1 MSFGNFKLMYTSGT
15 ATFSVVA
22 LVIAMVVCFISW
34 ARSGYAKSYFLLES
48 LRFILVLLAIVT
60 LNGPEWVDEDKP
72 DQRPLVAVVYDSS
85 GSMKTKDVIDPEN
98 VSAPPKTREEV
109 VKPLLENEVWKSVSE
124 RMDVVFEEFS
134 SDLKN
139 PAEAT
144 DIDTAL
150 DRTLEKHKGSL
161 RAVVLI
167 SDGDWN
173 IGKSPSAAATKL
185 RTRGIPVYP
194 LGVGAETRLPDIEL
208 VSLDAPTSGVPNK
221 SMRIPFVITSAM
233 TRDYETTL
241 EFSASDGQT
250 QRKAVKVPAMGRLR
264 DTIEWR
270 PKVTIDRGDE
280 EAKVRVDLTLK
291 VPEAPGE
298 LLPDNNELTV
308 PITISQEAIK
318 VLIVESFPRW
328 EYRYIRNAL
337 ERDPGIEVNCLMFH
351 PTLKGVGG
359 GRGYLKEFPTDKQ
372 LSEYDVVFLGDVGI
386 DVKQLSVDQCESL
399 RQLVRAQA
407 SGLVFLPGF
416 RGYQNSML
424 LADQDADQRK
434 ELADLYPVAMDPG
447 QPKGWGSTR
456 PAQFDLTEAG
466 RQSLLTRLSSDND
479 ENVRI
484 WNTLP
489 GFQWY
494 AAAVQAR
501 PGATV
506 LATHRTETSRSGR
519 VPLIV
524 TRTSGLGKV
533 LYMGSDG
540 AWRWR
545 EGVEDLYHYRFWG
558 QVVRWMAYQRNISES
573 KSMRLFPTP
582 ERPSV
587 EDVVTLNVN
596 AQSPDGEPM
605 QSGTI
610 SVAIQSPAGELKNV
624 RLSPAG
630 EDMWGLF
637 NGTFEPKESGTY
649 FLTTRCAE
657 TGDELRTELVVQG
670 LAREKIGQPART
682 DVLDEI
688 ARISRGKL
696 TSIHEVN
703 TVVTEVAKLPEPEP
717 QVKRTRI
724 WAEWGWGSLIIVL
737 LSIFWIGRKLIG
749 VI

>member
-15 ATFSVVA
+15 LTFSVVA
-22 LVIAMVVCFISW
+22 LVIAAIVCVLSW
-34 ARSGYAKSYFLLES
+34 ARSGYSRSHFFLEL
-48 LRFILVLLAIVT
+48 LRFALVLLAVVT

-72 DQRPLVAVVYDSS
+72 DQRPLVAVVYDTS

-98 VSAPPKTREEV
+98 ASAPPKTREELV
-109 VKPLLENEVWKSVSE
+109 APLLEDEVWKSVSE
-124 RMDVVFEEFS
+124 RMDVVFEEFA

-139 PAEAT
+139 PSEAT

-150 DRTLEKHKGSL
+150 DRTLEKHKAAL

-173 IGKSPSAAATKL
+173 IGKAPSAAATKL

-194 LGVGAETRLPDIEL
+194 LAVGAETRLPDIEL

-221 SMRIPFVITSAM
+221 SMRIPFVISSAM

-241 EFSASDGQT
+241 EFEASDGQT
-250 QRKAVKVPAMGRLR
+250 QRKAVKIPAMGKLR

-270 PKVTIDRGDE
+270 PKKTG
-280 EAKVRVDLTLK
+280 KFDLTLN
-291 VPEAPGE
+291 VPEASGE
-298 LLPDNNELTV
+298 LLLDNNELTV
-308 PITISQEAIK
+308 PITISEEALK

-337 ERDPGIEVNCLMFH
+337 ERDPGVEVNCLMFH
-351 PTLKGVGG
+351 PSLKGVGG

-372 LSEYDVVFLGDVGI
+372 LFEYDVVFLGDVGI
-386 DVKQLSVDQCESL
+386 DVKQMSVDQAESI
-399 RQLVRAQA
+399 RQLVRSHAG
-407 SGLVFLPGF
+407 GLVFLPGF
-416 RGYQNSML
+416 RGHQNSL
-424 LADQDADQRK
+424 LQKDQDADGRD
-434 ELADLYPVAMDPG
+434 ELDDLYPVVMDPG
-447 QPKGWGSTR
+447 QPKGWGSPR
-456 PAQFDLTEAG
+456 PAQFELTEAG
-466 RQSLLTRLSSDND
+466 RRSLLTRLSGDDD

-484 WNTLP
+484 WTTLP

-494 AAAVQAR
+494 AAAVRAKA
-501 PGATV
+501 GAEV
-506 LATHRTETSRSGR
+506 LATHRTETSRFGR

-524 TRTSGLGKV
+524 ARTSGTGKI

-558 QVVRWMAYQRNISES
+558 QVVRWMAYQRNISEGQ
-573 KSMRLFPTP
+573 SMRFYPTP

-587 EDVVTLNVN
+587 GDVVTLNVN
-596 AQSPDGEPM
+596 VLNPDSGEPM
-605 QSGTI
+605 QNGTV
-610 SVAIQSPAGELKNV
+610 SVAIESPSGELNNV
-624 RLSPAG
+624 RLAPAG

-637 NGTFEPKESGTY
+637 NGTFEPKEGGMY
-649 FLTTRCAE
+649 VFTTRCVE
-657 TGDELRTELVVQG
+657 TGNQLRTELNVQG
-670 LAREKIGQPART
+670 LAREKIGQPARP

-688 ARISRGKL
+688 ARISRGKM

-724 WAEWGWGSLIIVL
+724 WAEWGWGSLIIVM
-737 LSIFWIGRKLIG
+737 LSVFWIGRKLVG